1 MSLKTLLGLEGGS
14 ISDAEI
20 MNKIKEA
27 MDKGSDSVTFT
38 AADGSKIT
46 VKLPSRDFSKQIDPW
61 DGKQGK
67 ANYPQV

>member
-27 MDKGSDSVTFT
+27 MDKGSDSITFT

-46 VKLPSRDFSKQIDPW
+46 IKLPARDFSKHADPW
-61 DGKQGK
+61 DGKGTK
-67 ANYPQV
+67 ANYPQI